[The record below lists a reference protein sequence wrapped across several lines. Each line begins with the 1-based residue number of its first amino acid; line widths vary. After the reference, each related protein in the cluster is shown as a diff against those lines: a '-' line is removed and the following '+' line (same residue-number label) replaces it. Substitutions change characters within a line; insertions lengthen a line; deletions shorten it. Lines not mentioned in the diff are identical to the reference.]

1 LVRAN
6 RNFIEEIGMSTRK
19 VIFGTSLLS
28 AAIVLGVAVPLS
40 YLGLQSI
47 NKKMQAQQAAVK
59 SVVLDLKVEA
69 LKEIKA
75 ANENA
80 GMANS
85 KARAEETQAMTSELA
100 ALSQSIRDLR
110 ETQQSLAAKIEQGA
124 TTNTASAAQAMP
136 GTREDALNQTIF
148 FPLGK
153 IEGPEID
160 KQINDMLPKIADYSQ
175 GRPCVAN
182 VLGFSDTLGGDK
194 SNLELSQ
201 RRAVHVAALL
211 KRKNIDVNNVK
222 GWGERWLNEHTV
234 DGVKNQKNRRVV
246 IETLCH
252 TEMPK
257 TAAGQKPSS

>member
-1 LVRAN
+1 
-6 RNFIEEIGMSTRK
+6 MSSRK

-47 NKKMQAQQAAVK
+47 DKKMQAQQAAVK

-75 ANENA
+75 AGEKT
-80 GMANS
+80 GMADS
-85 KARAEETQAMTSELA
+85 KARAEATQAMTAEIAS
-100 ALSQSIRDLR
+100 LSQSIRDLR

-124 TTNTASAAQAMP
+124 SVNAASAAQVQP
-136 GTREDALNQTIF
+136 GTREDALNQTIY

-160 KQINDMLPKIADYSQ
+160 TQITKMLPKIAAYSK
-175 GRPCVAN
+175 GRACEAN

-211 KRKNIDVNNVK
+211 KAKKINVNNVK

-234 DGVKNQKNRRVV
+234 DGVKNKMNRRVV
-246 IETLCH
+246 VETLCH
-252 TEMPK
+252 GNMSQKP
-257 TAAGQKPSS
+257 AGQQPSS

>member
-1 LVRAN
+1 
-6 RNFIEEIGMSTRK
+6 MSPRK
-19 VIFGTSLLS
+19 VIFATSLLS

-47 NKKMQAQQAAVK
+47 DKKMQAQQEAVK
-59 SVVLDLKVEA
+59 SVVMDLKLEA
-69 LKEIKA
+69 LQEIKA
-75 ANENA
+75 ASEKS
-80 GMANS
+80 GMTDGE
-85 KARAEETQAMTSELA
+85 ARAEETQALTSELA
-100 ALSQSIRDLR
+100 TLSQSIRDLR
-110 ETQQSLAAKIEQGA
+110 ETQQSLAAKIEQDA
-124 TTNTASAAQAMP
+124 TPNATPAAQAMP
-136 GTREDALNQTIF
+136 GTREDALNQTVF

-252 TEMPK
+252 SSMPK
-257 TAAGQKPSS
+257 KAAGQKLSS

>member
-1 LVRAN
+1 
-6 RNFIEEIGMSTRK
+6 MSTGK

-40 YLGLQSI
+40 YLGYQTLD
-47 NKKMQAQQAAVK
+47 KKMQAQQAAVK

-69 LKEIKA
+69 LQEIKA
-75 ANENA
+75 ANEK
-80 GMANS
+80 S
-85 KARAEETQAMTSELA
+85 DTTDDTARAAETQAMTAELA
-100 ALSQSIRDLR
+100 ALSQSIQELR
-110 ETQQSLAAKIEQGA
+110 NTQQILTEKIDQGDARRAAP
-124 TTNTASAAQAMP
+124 AAQSQP
-136 GTREDALNQTIF
+136 GTREDALNQTVF

-160 KQINDMLPKIADYSQ
+160 KQVNDFLPKIIAYSQ
-175 GRPCVAN
+175 GRACVAN

-211 KRKNIDVNNVK
+211 KSKNIEVNNVK

-234 DGVKNQKNRRVV
+234 DGVKNKKNRRVV

-252 TEMPK
+252 AKMPK
-257 TAAGQKPSS
+257 TVAGRKPSS